1 VTTDHPPH
9 TAARDPHEQ
18 RMLPV
23 YAGVVLVEIMV
34 LLGLWWLQ
42 HAFVP

>member
-1 VTTDHPPH
+1 VTTDQSSQTTP
-9 TAARDPHEQ
+9 RDPHEQ

-23 YAGVVLVEIMV
+23 YVRVLIVEIVV